1 MITTPLKAQIKTQYE
16 DIFAKRVRKEKLKA
30 IEKWE
35 VRKDYDAMLRVVD
48 NEPDRFDLGMDT
60 QTVILPEDISSVLDE
75 TVCDQENI
83 AFNIKDYVRSTSNIL
98 KKFDLLYN
106 DHI

>member
-60 QTVILPEDISSVLDE
+60 KTVILPEDISSVLDE